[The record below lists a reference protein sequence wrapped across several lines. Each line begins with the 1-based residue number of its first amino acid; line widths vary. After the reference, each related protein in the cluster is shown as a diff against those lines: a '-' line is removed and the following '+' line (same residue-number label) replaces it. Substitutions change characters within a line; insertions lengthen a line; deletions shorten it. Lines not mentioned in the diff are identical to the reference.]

1 MRGTGNPGKQLARLG
16 AVPRTLSGP
25 SLYSDIRARL
35 LAGLA
40 MCRPWKASCKQ
51 RRGSMWSYRSGMD
64 ICGACAARSSKASPN
79 IATSI
84 SAMLSVAAANGLHPV
99 SRDAEVRVWCW
110 TVEES
115 KHFISHRQHHLHIA
129 VIAWLDA
136 VRKKLAISG
145 VFRATGHLSIS
156 SLAGYAKNT
165 A

>member
-1 MRGTGNPGKQLARLG
+1 
-16 AVPRTLSGP
+16 
-25 SLYSDIRARL
+25 
-35 LAGLA
+35 
-40 MCRPWKASCKQ
+40 MCRPWKALCKQ

-64 ICGACAARSSKASPN
+64 ICGDCAARSSKASPN

-99 SRDAEVRVWCW
+99 YRDAEVRVWCW

-136 VRKKLAISG
+136 VRKNLRSPAC
-145 VFRATGHLSIS
+145 FALPATCRSPRLLVTRRTLRRGHCPKPRPEWSRTTNILIGEV
-156 SLAGYAKNT
+156 LK
-165 A
+165 